1 MSPATNTY
9 SFALF
14 VHGAD
19 ILSDESM
26 DALFEAG
33 CDDATFSARDGAQY
47 GEFNRA
53 ASSFGTALASAIHD
67 LTTALPN
74 LEIVSFLAAGR

>member
-1 MSPATNTY
+1 MSPATNTH
-9 SFALF
+9 SFTLF

-33 CDDATFSARDGAQY
+33 CDDATFGARDGAQY
-47 GEFNRA
+47 GEFDREA
-53 ASSFGTALASAIHD
+53 PSFSTALASATHD
-67 LTTALPN
+67 LTSALSD
-74 LEIVSFLAAGR
+74 LEIVSFLLRR

>member
-9 SFALF
+9 NFTLF

-33 CDDATFSARDGAQY
+33 CDDATFGARDGAQY
-47 GEFNRA
+47 GEFDRA
-53 ASSFGTALASAIHD
+53 VTNFGTALASAIHD